1 MRLFVAPGVAAGGA
15 APPAA
20 GCCLLPLRSGE
31 WAALRRGGN
40 IHNYFSA
47 SHKLRQSVV
56 WNSEPSDHPAPGHQ
70 HNWYYEPLPSA
81 DPATAANIQR
91 RNNVTRLS
99 VLWLLVSCFLDTS
112 NKCGWIQLP
121 TLAGH
126 KGNGAEIDISPCMC
140 IMYPPLLVWCG
151 VTRPV

>member
-1 MRLFVAPGVAAGGA
+1 MLVLGSFNEAQALVGAFSGHCEASLGFYYPRSVVLVFVAPGVAAGGA

-56 WNSEPSDHPAPGHQ
+56 WNSEPSD
-70 HNWYYEPLPSA
+70 
-81 DPATAANIQR
+81 
-91 RNNVTRLS
+91 
-99 VLWLLVSCFLDTS
+99 
-112 NKCGWIQLP
+112 
-121 TLAGH
+121 
-126 KGNGAEIDISPCMC
+126 
-140 IMYPPLLVWCG
+140 
-151 VTRPV
+151 